1 MKVGKLRLI
10 CAWPFPEKL
19 IRDLA
24 AKVKAFVVPELNMGQ
39 MAYEVERCAGG
50 QARTIFV
57 PHPGGTVHKPAE
69 ILAAIERG
77 AK

>member
-1 MKVGKLRLI
+1 
-10 CAWPFPEKL
+10 
-19 IRDLA
+19 
-24 AKVKAFVVPELNMGQ
+24 